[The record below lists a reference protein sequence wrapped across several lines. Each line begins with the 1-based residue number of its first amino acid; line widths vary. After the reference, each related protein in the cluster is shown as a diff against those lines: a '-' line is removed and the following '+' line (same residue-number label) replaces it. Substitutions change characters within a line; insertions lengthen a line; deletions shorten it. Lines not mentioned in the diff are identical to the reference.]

1 MERHRFDPF
10 SFVLGVLVVALAA
23 AGLLGPGSLASVD
36 LRWAVPAVL
45 VALGLALVAT
55 TVGRASADRA
65 PVGTGDVPGAV
76 PDTTAAGGDD
86 RAEVPDAPDAT
97 GAR

>member
-10 SFVLGVLVVALAA
+10 SLVLGVLAVALAA

-55 TVGRASADRA
+55 TVGRASADRE
-65 PVGTGDVPGAV
+65 PVAAADVPGAV
-76 PDTTAAGGDD
+76 PDTTPADADG

>member
-1 MERHRFDPF
+1 MERHRFDPS

-55 TVGRASADRA
+55 TVGRASGEHA
-65 PVGTGDVPGAV
+65 PVAAGGARGAV
-76 PDTTAAGGDD
+76 PDTTPADADDPAG
-86 RAEVPDAPDAT
+86 PDAPDVG